1 MIKGI
6 SETIKYEAKEQKQG
20 FLNMLLDVLGATILV
35 NLFTG
40 KITITTAR
48 IFNAASYF
56 NKFWQFT

>member
-1 MIKGI
+1 
-6 SETIKYEAKEQKQG
+6 
-20 FLNMLLDVLGATILV
+20 MLLDVLGATILV

-56 NKFWQFT
+56 NKF